1 MLRRAGLSSLV
12 IRKTKNF
19 YLSIEVFFGADDEAR
34 TRYLHLGKVALYQ
47 MSYIRIFCFC
57 SLGTISI
64 I

>member
-34 TRYLHLGKVALYQ
+34 TRDITPKKL
-47 MSYIRIFCFC
+47 CF
-57 SLGTISI
+57 SGDPTSD
-64 I
+64 